1 MNIGALKKPSSLA
14 LAAALGLAIC
24 LTVPAHAEN
33 QPSASTPPTTSQ
45 TTSPPSSPAKPSPAP
60 ATPDQSLSPSAP
72 VRPQTGPNEPE
83 KGSPGVPSDATTEM
97 LDVPSRTAAIYSGQ
111 AKWDDGFDSIRD
123 AHNRIKAAVD
133 KAGLKAAGSPITV
146 FTQTDDN
153 GFSYEAMLPIDGNPA
168 GKDALTPQVKLG
180 ASPAGKAIKF
190 QHRGPYDDIDST
202 YDLITAY
209 LDEKGL
215 ESRDFFIEEYLTDLT
230 SPEDPNL
237 AVDIYVF
244 IK

>member
-1 MNIGALKKPSSLA
+1 
-14 LAAALGLAIC
+14 
-24 LTVPAHAEN
+24 
-33 QPSASTPPTTSQ
+33 
-45 TTSPPSSPAKPSPAP
+45 
-60 ATPDQSLSPSAP
+60 
-72 VRPQTGPNEPE
+72 
-83 KGSPGVPSDATTEM
+83 M
-97 LDVPSRTAAIYSGQ
+97 LSGQ

-123 AHNRIKAAVD
+123 AQNKIKAAID
-133 KAGLKAAGSPITV
+133 KAALKATGSPFTV

-153 GFSYEAMLPIDGNPA
+153 GFSYEAMLPVAEKPA
-168 GKDALTPQVKLG
+168 GQDELSDGVKFG
-180 ASPAGKAIKF
+180 SSPSGKAIKF